1 MDGRKQ
7 AAALMRPNKPATQ
20 GGFGRK
26 RVERLFSKDL
36 WSGLMFAGFG
46 VLALSM
52 GSNLAI
58 GTAIRMG
65 PGYVPRMLSYIL
77 IALGIAIIVRAVVAA
92 GEPVERFRWKP
103 ITMITIGV
111 VAFALL
117 FERAGL
123 APSLVALIFLS
134 ALGGEEFKA
143 VETALSC
150 VVLTILCIIIFK
162 LGLGMNISIIQGV
175 W

>member
-1 MDGRKQ
+1 MD
-7 AAALMRPNKPATQ
+7 
-20 GGFGRK
+20 
-26 RVERLFSKDL
+26 RLFSKDL

-46 VLALSM
+46 VLALVM

-58 GTAIRMG
+58 GTAVRMG

-77 IALGIAIIVRAVVAA
+77 IGLGLVILVRAIIAP
-92 GEPVERFRWKP
+92 GEAIERLRWKP

-111 VAFALL
+111 VVFALL

-123 APSLVALIFLS
+123 APALVCLVFLA
-134 ALGGEEFKA
+134 ALGGEEFKLI
-143 VETALSC
+143 ETVLAC
-150 VVLTILCIIIFK
+150 VVLIILCIAIFK
-162 LGLGMNISIIQGV
+162 LGLGMNISIIRGV

>member
-1 MDGRKQ
+1 MD
-7 AAALMRPNKPATQ
+7 
-20 GGFGRK
+20 
-26 RVERLFSKDL
+26 RLFSKDL

-46 VLALSM
+46 VLALIM

-77 IALGIAIIVRAVVAA
+77 IGLGIAIIVRSIIAP
-92 GEPVERFRWKP
+92 GDLIERLRWKP
-103 ITMITIGV
+103 TTMVTLGV
-111 VAFALL
+111 IAFALL

-123 APSLVALIFLS
+123 APALVCLIFLA
-134 ALGGEEFKA
+134 ALGGQEFKLI
-143 VETALSC
+143 ETILAC
-150 VVLTILCIIIFK
+150 VVLITLCIVIFK
-162 LGLGMNISIIQGV
+162 LGLGMNISIIRGV